1 MQESDFIPYSC
12 SAHIPALR
20 VLVVAPHPDDEVF
33 GCGGAIARHVE
44 SNVPVCVLVL
54 TDGALYG
61 DVKERQL
68 ESSEAAKVLGYG
80 VPEFWGYPDRALSYS
95 DALVDRL
102 VDNIAQI
109 GADLVY
115 APSPWEVH
123 PDHRQAQAVAV
134 AAVRRS
140 APSVRLAFYEV
151 GVPLRPNVLLDISPV
166 LELKERAMR
175 CFVSQLHQQNY
186 LDHMQALNRFRTYTL
201 PKGVLAAEAFWVVS
215 ADELAQSAWSV
226 VMARVSLGLPSLA
239 PLLSTGAASALEPV
253 VRALQTSALPAP
265 EPGAATVC
273 VLIRTI
279 GRPSLLA
286 AISSVVSQSFSGWE
300 IIVVNAGG
308 GSLAA
313 LPPALADKVAL
324 VLEPGEP
331 LGRSAAANALLGAAR
346 GRYAVFLDDDDQLLP
361 DHLHKLVDALEAD
374 PVLVAAYGDVQAS
387 ISSAA
392 DAVNSAVYVYQQD
405 FDWGLLQFQN
415 YLPIHSVMFRLQA
428 ARSPIASR
436 FDEGLDLFEDWDY
449 WLQLAAKGAFRRVPG
464 VSALYALDA
473 AGGSGHAL
481 QSGALRE
488 SMLRRLGAR
497 QLARWDD
504 EDIVELINWQGWRA
518 RDMEQYK
525 QEVSSSMVQIEQARS
540 VITRLDQGLAEQRL
554 EAVRLGHVYQESL
567 EKVTDA
573 QNSVIALGRT
583 IHEQHREIDRLDATL
598 SQAHQDS
605 LKQAVNAEK
614 RVLALD
620 QAAQELQYE
629 IDRRDQL
636 LGRATEELQREKGRR
651 DQLVMQHVD
660 RCNELMQRLANVTA
674 HELAQQHEIEKL
686 GSLRLAH
693 LDQIKGLNEQ
703 LLKMYGS
710 TSWRLTRPFRG
721 VKRALG
727 WLAGKAPGR
736 VLRNGL
742 RAVKGDIRRH
752 SVRGFV
758 ERLPHYWRHRKTY
771 GAVLV
776 SPLPQENAQLFK
788 TALPMVTERR
798 LHPDLLS
805 EPVPIDA
812 TISIVIPT
820 FNAGLEFRWLLR
832 KLQTQKGLR
841 QLDIVI
847 VDSGSQDNTVVW
859 AHEFGCRVVEITQ
872 AEFSHSHARNLG
884 ADHATT
890 DYVIFMVQDAYP
902 VGEYWAYG
910 MLRYLLDHAESGLV
924 AASCSEYS
932 RSDSDM
938 MYDSMIDTH
947 YRFLGCHDQDRLGDY
962 QGADHMALRSRGQLS
977 DVACLISKEV
987 FGKYRYQGDYA
998 EDLDLGIRL
1007 IKDGHRVAM
1016 LASVKVVHSHNRAA
1030 FYYLK
1035 RSYVDVIFLV
1045 GMFDDFLVPA
1055 VDSVQ
1060 GLLAGIFSC
1069 AMHVSQALP
1078 LLDVVPT
1085 EASLGHVLT
1094 QWVAG
1099 CRKQCGVLSLDGV
1112 SDLGDKRLD
1121 SYVNGLR
1128 SRFDPAAL
1136 DSLALGEAR
1145 RFADSFFARLDH
1157 FNGFITGVYGAQDHM
1172 LKAGLKEAICK
1183 TFAATAGSVLGF
1195 MYMDKLGSTQPD
1207 QYLVDLIN
1215 DELRGGV

>member
-12 SAHIPALR
+12 LDHIPALQ

-33 GCGGAIARHVE
+33 GCGGAIARHLE
-44 SNVPVCVLVL
+44 SKVPVCVLVL

-61 DVKERQL
+61 DVNERQH
-68 ESSEAAKVLGYG
+68 ESNEAARVLGYG
-80 VPEFWGYPDRALSYS
+80 APEFWGYPDRALTYS

-102 VDNIAQI
+102 VDKIALI

-123 PDHRQAQAVAV
+123 PDHRQAHAVAV
-134 AAVRRS
+134 AAARRCG
-140 APSVRLAFYEV
+140 PSVRLAFYEV

-166 LELKERAMR
+166 LELKEAAMR

-201 PKGVLAAEAFWVVS
+201 PKGVRAAEAFWVVS
-215 ADELAQSAWSV
+215 ADELVPSAWSAL
-226 VMARVSLGLPSLA
+226 MARVSLGLPSLA
-239 PLLSTGAASALEPV
+239 PLLGAGAAPGVEPV
-253 VRALQTSALPAP
+253 ARALQTTALPAP
-265 EPGAATVC
+265 ERGAATVC

-286 AISSVVSQSFSGWE
+286 AVASVVSQSFSGWE

-308 GSLAA
+308 GALAA
-313 LPPALADKVAL
+313 FPPALADKVAV
-324 VLEPGEP
+324 VLEPGEL
-331 LGRSAAANALLGAAR
+331 LGRSAAANALLNAAR

-361 DHLHKLVDALEAD
+361 DHLRKLVDALEAD
-374 PVLVAAYGDVQAS
+374 TALVAAYSDVQAS
-387 ISSAA
+387 MSPVPG
-392 DAVNSAVYVYQQD
+392 AVNSAVYIYQQD

-428 ARSPIASR
+428 ARLPVACS
-436 FDEGLDLFEDWDY
+436 FDEGLELFEDWDF
-449 WLQLAAKGAFRRVPG
+449 WLQLAAKGVFRRVPG
-464 VSALYALDA
+464 VSALYAMDA

-481 QSGALRE
+481 QNGALRE

-497 QLARWDD
+497 QLARWHD
-504 EDIVELINWQGWRA
+504 EDIVDLINWQGR
-518 RDMEQYK
+518 RVQDLEQIK
-525 QEVSSSMVQIEQARS
+525 QEASSGVIQIEQARKT
-540 VITRLDQGLAEQRL
+540 ITRLDQGLAEQRL
-554 EAVRLGHVYQESL
+554 EAARLGQVYQESL
-567 EKVTDA
+567 GKVTDA
-573 QNSVIALGRT
+573 QNSMLALGRT
-583 IHEQHREIDRLDATL
+583 LHEQHLEIDRLGARL
-598 SQAHQDS
+598 SQAQEDS
-605 LKQAVNAEK
+605 LKLAVVAEN
-614 RVLALD
+614 RVLELV
-620 QAAQELQYE
+620 QAAHEF
-629 IDRRDQL
+629 
-636 LGRATEELQREKGRR
+636 QREIEQR
-651 DQLVMQHVD
+651 DQLVMRQID
-660 RCNELMQRLANVTA
+660 RSDELAQRLARVSA
-674 HELAQQHEIEKL
+674 HESAQHHEIEKL
-686 GSLRLAH
+686 GALRLAH
-693 LDQIKGLNEQ
+693 LDQIRGLNAQ

-710 TSWRLTRPFRG
+710 TSWRLTRPARG
-721 VKRALG
+721 VKRVLS

-742 RAVKGDIRRH
+742 RAVKGEIRRH

-771 GAVLV
+771 GAVLA

-788 TALPMVTERR
+788 TAAPMVTERR
-798 LHPDLLS
+798 LHPDLLG
-805 EPVPIDA
+805 EQVPIDA
-812 TISIVIPT
+812 SVSIVIPT
-820 FNAGLEFRWLLR
+820 FNAGQEFRWLLR
-832 KLQTQKGLR
+832 KLQSQKGLR

-859 AHEFGCRVVEITQ
+859 AREFGCRVVEITQ

-902 VGEYWAYG
+902 IGEYWAYG
-910 MLRYLLDHAESGLV
+910 MLRYLLDHADSGLV

-947 YRFLGCHDQDRLGDY
+947 YRFLGCHEQDRLGDF
-962 QGADHMALRSRGQLS
+962 QGSDHMALRSRGQLS

-1007 IKDGHRVAM
+1007 IKDGHKVAM

-1069 AMHVSQALP
+1069 ARHVSQALP
-1078 LLDVVPT
+1078 LLDVEPT
-1085 EASLGHVLT
+1085 DAALGYVLT
-1094 QWVAG
+1094 QWIGG
-1099 CRKQCGVLSLDGV
+1099 CRKQCSVLSLDGV

-1157 FNGFITGVYGAQDHM
+1157 FNGFITGVYGAQDQM

-1207 QYLVDLIN
+1207 QYLVDLVN